1 MFERYTPRARRALVM
16 AQEEARLLGQNFVGS
31 EHVLVGLARAGGR
44 ATAALEAVGVNVEAL
59 RQHLEGGVRGT
70 PGPLEGHGA
79 FTADAKQVL
88 QVALSEAAQLGHN
101 YIGTEHLLL
110 GLASVGGS
118 AGAEALAGIGVTL
131 AELRQA
137 VLESLEERPG
147 ATGPLDAA
155 ATELSWRHQQYAG
168 GYRARPLGP
177 LACRPVVLTAVRA
190 LVWGAGVRG
199 ATRARWRT
207 SLLVGGAIAAG
218 SALFARGQRRGGWV
232 LGPYRIGVGRAGGSS
247 RTKQERPGSVP
258 SPGGWEVPSGVL
270 PMWDWTPPGGGQ
282 PRLDRVPTVVRA
294 WYELPFLDRYAH
306 AWMWRHG
313 GWDVSPFPSSPA
325 EDGPGAG

>member
-1 MFERYTPRARRALVM
+1 MRGRSGPGRAARTRLGQRGHVVQARRPPGGVQSHIGSTPEGTSQPPGEGTEPARPCLVLDHPPGVPNSYPVRPDTQPAPGGTGPSLGLRHLRLEVRFRHLALV
-16 AQEEARLLGQNFVGS
+16 APR
-31 EHVLVGLARAGGR
+31 
-44 ATAALEAVGVNVEAL
+44 T
-59 RQHLEGGVRGT
+59 
-70 PGPLEGHGA
+70 
-79 FTADAKQVL
+79 
-88 QVALSEAAQLGHN
+88 
-101 YIGTEHLLL
+101 
-110 GLASVGGS
+110 
-118 AGAEALAGIGVTL
+118 
-131 AELRQA
+131 
-137 VLESLEERPG
+137 PG

-155 ATELSWRHQQYAG
+155 ATELPWRHRQYAG
-168 GYRARPLGP
+168 GDRARPLGP

-199 ATRARWRT
+199 ATRARRRT